1 MKWNRSQNGNG
12 RPQGKSGWAYLEIKA
27 VSVESDLMLRVLSK
41 DDIGA
46 EEDAVGVDEDED
58 DSGEAV
64 DSGEAER

>member
-1 MKWNRSQNGNG
+1 
-12 RPQGKSGWAYLEIKA
+12 
-27 VSVESDLMLRVLSK
+27 MLRVLSK